1 MMNKKVDEEELNDI
15 FEQDAKMDTFQ
26 GSVKKAQRKVFKRQ
40 IVISTLA
47 SLGVIII
54 LFIGWISLM
63 GLSQANTI
71 HDHRMYSTIRN
82 PNVLEV
88 GYQLNGD
95 GIFEGSV
102 TFTQYKML
110 DNKPVDWSDETIRY
124 NLLGRASGILG
135 DHSPIQITDETDDMQ
150 RYFNRDVKERLLQFY
165 HPDGSYDGVR
175 NDLEHLA
182 KMNQNQIIEMA
193 ISFNESYSPS
203 EVRNFLP
210 KQVSLKWYWVDTF
223 KEEDTRLSPVKFNTE
238 EVGSNPLFP
247 DEVYG
252 FDEVQGMDQL
262 SEEYFLRDLKSGVE
276 HLKNNEYSEEFKR
289 IYDLLRNEKDEPI
302 AEEVPIIGVVVT
314 GTPKDMEA
322 LKAIKQIRA
331 AVFGAFSERD
341 Y

>member
-1 MMNKKVDEEELNDI
+1 MNKKVDEKELNDT

-26 GSVKKAQRKVFKRQ
+26 GTVKKAQRKVFKRQ

-54 LFIGWISLM
+54 LSIGWISLM

-71 HDHRMYSTIRN
+71 HDYRMYSTIRN

-88 GYQLNGD
+88 GYKLNGD

-124 NLLGRASGILG
+124 NLLGRSSGILG
-135 DHSPIQITDETDDMQ
+135 DHSPIQITDETGNTP
-150 RYFNRDVKERLLQFY
+150 RYFNREVKERLLQFY
-165 HPDGSYDGVR
+165 HPDGSYDGLR
-175 NDLEHLA
+175 NDLEHLS
-182 KMNQNQIIEMA
+182 KMNPNQIIEMA

-223 KEEDTRLSPVKFNTE
+223 KEEDARLSSVKFNTE
-238 EVGSNPLFP
+238 EVGTSPLFP

-252 FDEVQGMDQL
+252 FDEDQGTDQP
-262 SEEYFLRDLKSGVE
+262 SEAYFLRDLKSGVE
-276 HLKNNEYSEEFKR
+276 HLKNNKYSEEFKR
-289 IYDLLRNEKDEPI
+289 IYDLLRNGKQELL

-314 GTPKDMEA
+314 GTPQDLEA
-322 LKAIKQIRA
+322 LKETKQIRA
-331 AVFGAFSERD
+331 AVFGAFTETD